1 MQQHFE
7 SGYAEGHHAGQHSSA
22 TSRQGA
28 SEEWARGILYIPPAE
43 ALTASL
49 LKRRRA
55 QLSHFF
61 HPDKGGD
68 TELQQILNQ
77 AFDILKGKTA

>member
-1 MQQHFE
+1 M
-7 SGYAEGHHAGQHSSA
+7 GARHSV
-22 TSRQGA
+22 
-28 SEEWARGILYIPPAE
+28 YPPAE